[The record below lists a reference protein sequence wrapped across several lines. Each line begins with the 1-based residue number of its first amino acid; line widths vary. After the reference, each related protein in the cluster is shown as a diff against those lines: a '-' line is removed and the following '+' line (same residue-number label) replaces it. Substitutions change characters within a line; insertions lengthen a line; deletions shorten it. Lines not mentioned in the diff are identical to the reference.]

1 MGLGEVEKLRGRSSL
16 RRYSKR
22 SSKLMDMKTPYFAG
36 KLSTPVALDEAL
48 LKDMVSLLTLPST
61 NHVWPS
67 SSSQLGLYKHSQFRR
82 SITFVVRSEHLPST
96 SASPCEDGPGRRKL
110 LALGVT
116 VAPWLFM
123 SQHAAT
129 FAAETKKGFLPV
141 TDKKDGYTFVYP
153 FGWQEVVVE
162 GQDKVFKDVIEP
174 LESVSVNIIP
184 TAKQDIRDFG
194 PPQEVGETLIR
205 KVLASPTQKTKLIEA
220 SEHDVEGKAY
230 YTFEFLAQAPNYTRH
245 ALTTVC
251 IGNGRFYTVTTG
263 ANERRWDKM
272 KDRLKT
278 VVDSFQIFN
287 V

>member
-1 MGLGEVEKLRGRSSL
+1 
-16 RRYSKR
+16 
-22 SSKLMDMKTPYFAG
+22 
-36 KLSTPVALDEAL
+36 
-48 LKDMVSLLTLPST
+48 MVSLLTLPST

-67 SSSQLGLYKHSQFRR
+67 SSSQLGLYRHGPFRR
-82 SITFVVRSEHLPST
+82 SISFVVRSAHLPST
-96 SASPCEDGPGRRKL
+96 SAPPCEDRSGRREL

-116 VAPWLFM
+116 VAPWLFL
-123 SQHAAT
+123 SQQAAT

-272 KDRLKT
+272 KERLKT